1 MICQIVIVNER
12 AMDDKVEPPALDDT
26 DCSPP
31 PAPVKCACALPTQS
45 VCFPHILFSPE
56 AVSVLRPRQQAAF
69 RRAEKLLL
77 IGILS
82 PKENDSM

>member
-12 AMDDKVEPPALDDT
+12 AMDDKVEPPVLDDT
-26 DCSPP
+26 DGSPP
-31 PAPVKCACALPTQS
+31 RPPHCKCACALPTQS

-56 AVSVLRPRQQAAF
+56 AVSVLRPRQQAGF
-69 RRAEKLLL
+69 RDGAEKLLL

-82 PKENDSM
+82 PKEK